1 MSDAL
6 KSTLGAIHRMM
17 ESADIDHALLTS
29 QPIDVSW
36 LADYSHQRIVNS
48 FLFNYLK
55 IQDKVGRKF
64 FRLALRHWR
73 ELESDDVTM
82 LDILHRLEQLR
93 ILESVEVWD
102 RLREVRNTLTHDY
115 PEEGDVRLETL
126 ALALRGYEEIKAI
139 VARIEERL
147 ASG

>member
-1 MSDAL
+1 
-6 KSTLGAIHRMM
+6 M

-29 QPIDVSW
+29 QPIEASW

-73 ELESDDVTM
+73 ELE
-82 LDILHRLEQLR
+82 
-93 ILESVEVWD
+93 
-102 RLREVRNTLTHDY
+102 
-115 PEEGDVRLETL
+115 
-126 ALALRGYEEIKAI
+126 
-139 VARIEERL
+139 
-147 ASG
+147 